1 MKIPALLVGSLVL
14 GQLLFSAQP
23 LRAQANACALLKP
36 ADLTTLLGGTPI
48 AKPTGSG
55 CGWTAPGRS
64 KKLIAAIITVKLPG
78 VTTEMAYQGAR
89 EEAGKEFA
97 VTDEPGMGEKAF
109 SSLQSFGVVMFILK
123 RGRMLQLQYWTDTK
137 GMDTQGTAK
146 DLAVLRPVAKKAIA
160 AL

>member
-1 MKIPALLVGSLVL
+1 MKIPALLLRSFILGSL
-14 GQLLFSAQP
+14 LFVPQP

-48 AKPTGSG
+48 AKPTMSG
-55 CGWTAPGRS
+55 CSWTAPGSS

-89 EEAGKEFA
+89 EDAGKEFA
-97 VTDEPGMGEKAF
+97 VTDEAGIGEKAF
-109 SSLQSFGVVMFILK
+109 SSLQSFGVVLISLK
-123 RGRMLQLQYWTDTK
+123 RGRMLQLQYWTDTQ
-137 GMDTQGTAK
+137 GMDTPGTAK
-146 DLAVLRPVAKKAIA
+146 DLAALRPVAKKAIS